1 MERKVINDQEL
12 ELVTGG
18 SIIFNDDLSTCGRKN
33 NAEYEVH
40 DFDAILDYV
49 RNNRDKMP
57 EKQMMANMQQ
67 LGYITPNN

>member
-1 MERKVINDQEL
+1 MERKPINDQEL

-33 NAEYEVH
+33 NAEYKVL
-40 DFDAILDYV
+40 DFNAILQYV
-49 RNNRDKMP
+49 QANNNKMP
-57 EKQMMANMQQ
+57 EKQMMTNMLQ

>member
-1 MERKVINDQEL
+1 MERKLINDHEL

-33 NAEYEVH
+33 NGEYKVL
-40 DFDAILDYV
+40 DFNAILQYV
-49 RNNRDKMP
+49 QDNNSKMP